1 MSKAKSGLVF
11 QTILYFYRNLI
22 FNLKMKYISLILFA
36 AVFAACASTKKNEII
51 MTYQKSDFES
61 LIDGKPTRLF
71 TMENDNGT
79 VVTLTNYGAKIVSVY
94 VPDKNGNFADVLLG
108 FKSIADYQQY
118 GASHGAIVGPFANRI
133 AGAQFSIDSVT
144 YNLPVNNGKNCLHSG
159 PASWYRKVWD
169 FQKDGNVTVFT
180 LTSADGEFG
189 FPGNKTVKVTYT
201 LTNDNELKIDY
212 ELTTDKACH
221 INLTNHSYFNL
232 RGEGNGDILNHVLV
246 INADKST
253 PVNAEM
259 IPTGEIADILG
270 TELDFTT
277 PHTMGERIDSQNQ
290 QLVYGS
296 GYDFNYVINK
306 PENELAF
313 AASVYEPES
322 GRFMEVFTTEP
333 GVQLYTGNHLG
344 GKEIGKAGVAYTKR
358 TGFCLETQHFPDSP
372 NQPGFPSTLVKPG
385 ETFTSTTIY
394 KFSVK

>member
-1 MSKAKSGLVF
+1 
-11 QTILYFYRNLI
+11 
-22 FNLKMKYISLILFA
+22 MKYINLVLLIA
-36 AVFAACASTKKNEII
+36 AFTACASTQKKEIK

-71 TMENDNGT
+71 TMENDNGM
-79 VVTLTNYGAKIVSVY
+79 VITLTNYGAKIVSVY
-94 VPDKNGNFADVLLG
+94 APGKNGDFADVMLG
-108 FKSIADYQQY
+108 FKSIDEYQQY
-118 GASHGAIVGPFANRI
+118 GASHGAVVGPFANRI
-133 AGAQFSIDSVT
+133 AGAQFTIDSVI
-144 YNLPVNNGKNCLHSG
+144 YKFPANNGKNCLHSG
-159 PASWYRKVWD
+159 QNSWYRKVWD

-180 LTSADGEFG
+180 LKSADGEFG
-189 FPGNKTVKVTYT
+189 FPGNKKVKVTYT

-232 RGEGNGDILNHVLV
+232 RGEGNGDILNHVL
-246 INADKST
+246 IIHADKST
-253 PVNAEM
+253 PVNAQM
-259 IPTGEIADILG
+259 LPTGEITDIRG
-270 TELDFTT
+270 TELDFTA
-277 PHTMGERIDSQNQ
+277 PHTMGERIDSKNQ
-290 QLVYGS
+290 QLIYGS

-306 PENELAF
+306 AENELAF

-322 GRFMEVFTTEP
+322 GRYMEVFTTEP

-344 GKEIGKAGVAYTKR
+344 GREIGKAGVAYTKR

-385 ETFTSTTIY
+385 ETFNSTTIY